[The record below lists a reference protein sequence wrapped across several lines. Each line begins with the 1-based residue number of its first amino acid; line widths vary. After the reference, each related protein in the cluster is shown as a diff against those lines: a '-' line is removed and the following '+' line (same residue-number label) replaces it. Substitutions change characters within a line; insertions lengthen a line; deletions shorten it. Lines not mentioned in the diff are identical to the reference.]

1 MTLTRPRP
9 VSRPMMLLRSPYG
22 KLALLAAIVAAAVLA
37 ARWAGFSRFT
47 EVEALAG
54 AVREVRELPF
64 APLLFVAFYAA
75 IAAFGLPAL
84 ALTLAGGAI
93 FGLGWG
99 TLLNWLGATLGA
111 LGGYLLARSL
121 GRDAVARLLGAH
133 AARLD
138 RLATAHGFG
147 AILRLRLLP
156 IVPFNALNFAA
167 GVAGVPLRAYVLGT
181 ALGIVPGTFVYTYFA
196 DSLLAGAAGAR
207 EQALLRVAVAGA
219 LLVLLSFLPAA
230 ARRLGWVTAVALA
243 VALAAAAPAGATE
256 GRDHPTEP
264 RMPGPHAR
272 GEANAQLRSR
282 HAVSGARR
290 PERGRGGAD
299 RVGGQR
305 AAIGRVEDASR
316 SRSTGAAR
324 WM

>member
-1 MTLTRPRP
+1 
-9 VSRPMMLLRSPYG
+9 MMLLRSPYG
-22 KLALLAAIVAAAVLA
+22 KLALLAAIVGAAVLA
-37 ARWAGFSRFT
+37 ARWAGLSRFT
-47 EVEALAG
+47 ELEALAG
-54 AVREVRELPF
+54 AVRDVRELPF
-64 APLLFVAFYAA
+64 APLLFVAVYAA

-121 GRDAVARLLGAH
+121 GRDAVTRLLGAH

-230 ARRLGWVTAVALA
+230 ARRLGWVTPLALA
-243 VALAAAAPAGATE
+243 GALAAAAPAGAAGRE
-256 GRDHPTEP
+256 GHPTGRRVP
-264 RMPGPHAR
+264 TSQAG
-272 GEANAQLRSR
+272 GDANSWLRSR
-282 HAVSGARR
+282 DLESSARR
-290 PERGRGGAD
+290 PHGGRGGRD
-299 RVGGQR
+299 RPRAQR
-305 AAIGRVEDASR
+305 TATGREEEASR

-324 WM
+324 WR